1 MAKKP
6 HFGRNLVP
14 LGLNSGAN
22 FFSRIWLRQSLDI
35 MISYH
40 HVQYQK
46 RRTIQSREHLV
57 TDGRTDRR
65 TDRQTDRKTGESYFI
80 GRYPTYV
87 ERPTKF
93 LAIINENQI
102 DVLGRDNT

>member
-14 LGLNSGAN
+14 LDLNSGAN

-65 TDRQTDRKTGESYFI
+65 TDRQTDRKTDESDFI

-87 ERPTKF
+87 EHPTKF

-102 DVLGRDNT
+102 DVLGRDNI